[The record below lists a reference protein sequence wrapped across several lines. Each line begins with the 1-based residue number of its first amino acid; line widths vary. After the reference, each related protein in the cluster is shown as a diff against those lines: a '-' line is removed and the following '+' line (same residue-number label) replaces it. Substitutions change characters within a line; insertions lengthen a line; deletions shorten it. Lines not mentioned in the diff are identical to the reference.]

1 MTSPISDPQTSGR
14 FSGWWDAV
22 GVYRHRRV
30 LAMLFLGFSAGLPF
44 PLVFSTM
51 SAWLR
56 DYGIDKATIGFFAW
70 VGLMYSIKVLWAPL
84 VDRVRL
90 PLLGRLFGQRRS
102 WMLLAQFGIAAG
114 LFALSRLDPSADIV
128 SVALMAL
135 VVAFSSATQ
144 DITVDA
150 YRIEAVEEYRQAAM
164 AASYNFGYRAAVLV
178 AGAGALYL
186 ADFYDW
192 SVAYL
197 AMTALMGV
205 GFVTALIIREPEH
218 KRDDQVAAMEA
229 EISGWMSGH
238 VGGGGALS
246 RASAWLGAAV
256 VSPFVEFFRRNGR
269 FALVLL
275 ALILCFNISDRVLGI
290 MANPFYLDLGFT
302 KSEIASV
309 SKIFGFFMTL
319 LGAALGGVLVARWGT
334 LRTMLLAAVMLA
346 ITNLM
351 FMALAYAGPDI
362 RVLVFTISGDNLS
375 MGLAGVAFIAYLSS
389 LTNQA
394 YTATQYALFSSLM
407 SVLGKFISGWS
418 GVVVEAFGYPTFFAY
433 AAATGLPAIFLILYI
448 IRRTEGQS
456 GPGSGGPPGS
466 GAATA
471 TGAV

>member
-1 MTSPISDPQTSGR
+1 MSGR
-14 FSGWWDAV
+14 VATWWDAV
-22 GVYRHRRV
+22 GVYRHPRV

-44 PLVFSTM
+44 PLVFSTL

-56 DYGIDKATIGFFAW
+56 DYGVDKATIGFFAW

-84 VDRVRL
+84 VDRLRL
-90 PLLGRLFGQRRS
+90 PLFGRWLGQRRS
-102 WMLLAQFGIAAG
+102 WMLFAQAGIVAG
-114 LFALSRLDPSADIV
+114 LFMLSTLDPANDIGL
-128 SVALMAL
+128 VALMAL

-164 AASYNFGYRAAVLV
+164 AASYNFGYRGAVLV

-192 SVAYL
+192 SAAYL
-197 AMTALMGV
+197 GMTMLMSVGIITALV
-205 GFVTALIIREPEH
+205 IREPEH
-218 KRDDQVAAMEA
+218 RRDDAVITLEA

-238 VGGGGALS
+238 VGSGGPLS
-246 RASAWLGAAV
+246 RASAWIGAAV

-275 ALILCFNISDRVLGI
+275 SLILCFNISDRVLGI

-302 KSEIASV
+302 KSQIASV
-309 SKIFGFFMTL
+309 TKVFGFVMTL
-319 LGAALGGVLVARWGT
+319 VGAALGGLLVARWGN

-351 FMALAYAGPDI
+351 FVALAFAGPDM

-375 MGLAGVAFIAYLSS
+375 MGLAGVAFISYLSS

-407 SVLGKFISGWS
+407 SVFGKFISGWS
-418 GVVVEAFGYPTFFAY
+418 GVIVEAFGYPVFFAY
-433 AAATGLPAIFLILYI
+433 AAATGLPAIMLILYI
-448 IRRTEGQS
+448 IRKTESLPPVAVG
-456 GPGSGGPPGS
+456 GPGAP
-466 GAATA
+466 A
-471 TGAV
+471 